1 MFSRKNKL
9 DKDLKFCLN
18 QSYYTSYRVL
28 IKCKKFFKDMESK
41 IPSLKGNI
49 IRSIDSIGI
58 ICANVSPKAI
68 DRLLEYPE
76 IEYICFDQ
84 YAILCGLSIGTANG
98 INPATISTLSGK
110 GIGIGLI
117 DSGIYPHPD
126 LLSPS
131 NKIKG
136 FVDLINDFHYPYD
149 DNGHGTAVA
158 GVICG
163 SGVSSKMTFKG
174 VADKA
179 EISCYKAFNATGKGH
194 VSDILYAMQCLI
206 NDENFN
212 IKILCLPFE
221 LLNNNI
227 FINTCFDNLFKIA
240 IAKGIIPIVPSGS
253 NINGENSIQGI
264 ALSPYCITVG
274 GLDTTKGTTKP
285 YIFSSSS
292 SNTAKPKKPNLSA
305 ACVNIQCL
313 NSNALY
319 ISENNGLKLYPP
331 KLKES
336 YTTYQGTSI
345 ACAYMCGVCAL
356 LLEHNSTL
364 NLNDVISLTKI
375 SCNPIEGISRN
386 LIGEGH
392 LDLSKLFKAP

>member
-1 MFSRKNKL
+1 MFSRKKKL
-9 DKDLKFCLN
+9 DSDLKVCLDR
-18 QSYYTSYRVL
+18 SYYTSYRVL

-84 YAILCGLSIGTANG
+84 YALLCGLSVGTANG
-98 INPATISTLSGK
+98 MNTSTISALSGK
-110 GIGIGLI
+110 GIGVGLI
-117 DSGIYPHPD
+117 DSGVYPHPD

-136 FVDLINDFHYPYD
+136 FVDLINDAHYPYD

-158 GVICG
+158 GIICG
-163 SGVSSKMTFKG
+163 SGTSSKMTFKG

-179 EISCYKAFNATGKGH
+179 ELSCYKAFNATGKGY
-194 VSDILYAMQCLI
+194 VSDILYAIQCLI
-206 NDENFN
+206 TDENFN
-212 IKILCLPFE
+212 IRILCLPFE

-240 IAKGIIPIVPSGS
+240 LAKAIIPIVPTGS

-274 GLDTTKGTTKP
+274 GLDTTKSNTKP

-313 NSNALY
+313 NCNTLY
-319 ISENNGLKLYPP
+319 ISETNGLKLYPP
-331 KLKES
+331 KLKEA
-336 YTTYQGTSI
+336 YTTYNGTSV

-356 LLEHNSTL
+356 LLEHNPAL

-375 SCNPIEGISRN
+375 SCNSIEGISKN
-386 LIGEGH
+386 LIGEGL
-392 LDLSKLFKAP
+392 LDLAKLFKVP